1 MVLLRN
7 VEWSLTRKLVNPE
20 AMHSLNLKMKE
31 TLKVITP
38 CPRDFSFIFI
48 NKFFIV
54 AIERGDGRRVDG
66 KRVAVDYERGRT
78 REDWLPRRLGGGKGD
93 TRRNR
98 DEEKIIRDLKK
109 SHPLLREKSRSR
121 SRD

>member
-1 MVLLRN
+1 V
-7 VEWSLTRKLVNPE
+7 
-20 AMHSLNLKMKE
+20 
-31 TLKVITP
+31 
-38 CPRDFSFIFI
+38 IFI
-48 NKFFIV
+48 KIILCFYYIV

-66 KRVAVDYERGRT
+66 RRVNVDYERGRT

-98 DEEKIIRDLKK
+98 DEEKLIRELKK

-121 SRD
+121 SRDKTKLAAANIKEEEKNANEVMN

>member
-1 MVLLRN
+1 MITK
-7 VEWSLTRKLVNPE
+7 SL
-20 AMHSLNLKMKE
+20 
-31 TLKVITP
+31 
-38 CPRDFSFIFI
+38 CC
-48 NKFFIV
+48 IV

-121 SRD
+121 SKENGKATAKEETKNESMLPPASLTNTNGGN